1 MKIVF
6 RIFAFLIILCALAGA
21 GWGGYW
27 LYRRYAPPGGQG
39 RNMEVR
45 LLARIGPA
53 TPAAASP
60 GADATPDN
68 AAALPAGT
76 SPAPGVTQDNSAAT
90 PAATGPDV
98 NVFQPQ
104 DLTSYIASG
113 NAPTGWKWLPVA
125 NEVEREV
132 TGERVGQLRQRIRYA
147 DQQRTDVSS
156 RGRQPD
162 MSLTHAS
169 NVRPWGVDSVRVVNY
184 GSPAVVIHLD
194 QAGGNLMHDF
204 TGRYVGHRIAVVV
217 AGQICEV
224 ALIQSPVRSA
234 IEVRLPAGQQ
244 AEAESLRDSLM
255 K

>member
-125 NEVEREV
+125 NGVEKEV
-132 TGERVGQLRQRIRYA
+132 TGSAPASAGNEYVTRTSNGQMFLLVA
-147 DQQRTDVSS
+147 DQ
-156 RGRQPD
+156 PD
-162 MSLTHAS
+162 LTMTHAS

-217 AGQICEV
+217 AGQI
-224 ALIQSPVRSA
+224 LRSR
-234 IEVRLPAGQQ
+234 IDSEPG
-244 AEAESLRDSLM
+244 AERD
-255 K
+255 